1 MLDPQRE
8 FQAAAAPSAPSA
20 QAEAFYATAL
30 RHLASAGLPF
40 LVGGTYAVSAYTG
53 IRRATKDLDLFCRP
67 GDHLRLLARFQEL
80 GYRVEIED
88 DRWLGKVHGEAE
100 FFDVIF
106 ASWDGSY
113 PVSEAWFDAAPQIEL
128 FGSKVRLVAPT
139 ELIWSKALIQRR
151 DRHDGADIAHVI
163 LKQHDRIDWRRLLA
177 HMDLHWEVL
186 LTHLVGFRW
195 AYPSERNEV
204 PRWLMDELLDRAKLQ
219 LGLPPPQRR
228 ICRGRMLSRP
238 DFETA
243 VRDWGFAEP
252 GSDTEWEP

>member
-1 MLDPQRE
+1 MLDPQWTFE
-8 FQAAAAPSAPSA
+8 AAAEPKAPSV

-30 RHLASAGLPF
+30 RDLSTSGLAV

-67 GDHLRLLARFQEL
+67 GDHLRLLARFQAL

-88 DRWLGKVHGEAE
+88 DRWLGKVHGAEE

-106 ASWDGSY
+106 ASWDGSF
-113 PVSEAWFDAAPQIEL
+113 PVSEEWFSQAPQIEL

-151 DRHDGADIAHVI
+151 NRHDGADISHVI

-186 LTHLVGFRW
+186 LTHLLGFRW
-195 AYPSERNEV
+195 AYPSQRDDV

-219 LGLPPPQRR
+219 LALPSPQTRV
-228 ICRGRMLSRP
+228 CRGRMLSRP
-238 DFETA
+238 DYELA
-243 VRDWGFAEP
+243 VREWGFAEP
-252 GSDTEWEP
+252 GCDTEWKA